1 MSDSNNQNVTNIKNL
16 GLYQNLVNQ
25 VEAIYKHSNEKS
37 FKTRARYFEA
47 TKRFCK
53 FLADNYRLQ
62 NFKNVEDRHFK
73 AYVEHLKDN
82 NAAATIQSDL
92 SGIRYFHRKS
102 GSKNRLSPNSKLE
115 LPKRATGVKNRA
127 WLSSEIKSIRQ
138 LAAQT
143 GRQDVIIAIDFAYE
157 FGLRLEEICTLR
169 VEYLISALK
178 TGQLVIRGK
187 GGQTRAI
194 DLSAKQRSIIIKCLD
209 YARCSGR
216 YPRDYLISGSEKG
229 GVTREMRSLQNWMSY
244 NRKHF
249 IDENRTELSED
260 GKKKR
265 SETISWHGLR
275 HTYAQRTYVEALQ
288 ERPKKARKIVS
299 ENLGHHRTEVTRIYL
314 ADKPQKK

>member
-1 MSDSNNQNVTNIKNL
+1 MSDFNNQNTADVKNS
-16 GLYQNLVNQ
+16 GLYKILLAQ
-25 VEAIYKHSNEKS
+25 VDAIYKHSNELS
-37 FKTRARYFEA
+37 FKTRARYYEA

-53 FLADNYRLQ
+53 FLADNFRLQ

-73 AYVEHLKDN
+73 AYVEHLKEN

-102 GSKNRLSPNSKLE
+102 GSKNRLSPNSKLV

-127 WLSSEIKSIRQ
+127 WLSSEIESMRQ
-138 LAAQT
+138 LATQT
-143 GRQDVIIAIDFAYE
+143 GRQDVVIAIDFAYE

-169 VEYLISALK
+169 VEYLMSALK
-178 TGQLVIRGK
+178 TGQLVICGK

-194 DLSAKQRSIIIKCLD
+194 DLSAKQRSIITKYLD

-229 GVTREMRSLQNWMSY
+229 GVKREMRSLQNWMSY
-244 NRKHF
+244 NRKSF
-249 IDENRTELSED
+249 MNENRVDLSET
-260 GKKKR
+260 GKKRR

-275 HTYAQRTYVEALQ
+275 HTYAQRTYETELKA
-288 ERPKKARKIVS
+288 RAKRARKIVS

-314 ADKPQKK
+314 ADKPKK

>member
-1 MSDSNNQNVTNIKNL
+1 MSDSNVEDTGLYKNL
-16 GLYQNLVNQ
+16 LAQI
-25 VEAIYKHSNEKS
+25 ESIYKHSNELS

-53 FLADNYRLQ
+53 FLADNFRLQ
-62 NFKNVEDRHFK
+62 NFKNVDDRHFK
-73 AYVEHLKDN
+73 AYVVHLKEN
-82 NAAATIQSDL
+82 NSAATIQSDL

-102 GSKNRLSPNSKLE
+102 GSKNRLSKNDKLS
-115 LPKRATGVKNRA
+115 LPKRATGKEDHSF
-127 WLSSEIKSIRQ
+127 LKIEIDGMRQ
-138 LAAQT
+138 LAIEQ
-143 GRQDVIIAIDFAYE
+143 GRQDVVIAIDFAGE

-178 TGQLVIRGK
+178 TGQLVIKGK

-194 DLSAKQRSIIIKCLD
+194 DLSAKQREIIQKYLN

-216 YPRDYLISGSEKG
+216 YPKDYLISSSEKN
-229 GVTREMRSLQNWMSY
+229 GVKREKRSLQNWMSY
-244 NRKHF
+244 NRKYF
-249 IDENRTELSED
+249 IVENRADLSED

-265 SETISWHGLR
+265 TETISWHGLR
-275 HTYAQRTYVEALQ
+275 HTYAQRTYENELK
-288 ERPKKARKIVS
+288 ERPRRARKIVS

>member
-1 MSDSNNQNVTNIKNL
+1 MSDSNDITVLNPGVYKNL
-16 GLYQNLVNQ
+16 LAQI
-25 VEAIYKHSNEKS
+25 ESIYRHSNELS

-53 FLADNYRLQ
+53 FLSDNFRLQ

-82 NAAATIQSDL
+82 NSAATIQSDL
-92 SGIRYFHRKS
+92 SGIRYFHRRS
-102 GSKNRLSPNSKLE
+102 GSKNRLSPNSKLN
-115 LPKRATGVKNRA
+115 LPKRTTGVKDHSLLKTEIDNMR
-127 WLSSEIKSIRQ
+127 WLATEQ
-138 LAAQT
+138 
-143 GRQDVIIAIDFAYE
+143 GRQDVVIAIDFASE

-169 VEYLISALK
+169 VEYLMSALK
-178 TGQLVIRGK
+178 NGQLVIKGK

-194 DLSAKQRSIIIKCLD
+194 DLSAKQRSIITKYLD

-229 GVTREMRSLQNWMSY
+229 GVQREKRSLQNWMSY
-244 NRKHF
+244 HRKSF
-249 IDENRTELSED
+249 MIENREDLSED
-260 GKKKR
+260 GKKQR
-265 SETISWHGLR
+265 TETISWHSLR
-275 HTYAQRTYVEALQ
+275 HTYAQRTYEQALQ

-314 ADKPQKK
+314 ADKPHKK

>member
-1 MSDSNNQNVTNIKNL
+1 MSDSNNITVLNPGLYKNL
-16 GLYQNLVNQ
+16 LAQ
-25 VEAIYKHSNEKS
+25 VEAIYKHSNELS

-53 FLADNYRLQ
+53 FLADNFRLQ

-73 AYVEHLKDN
+73 AYVEHLKEN
-82 NAAATIQSDL
+82 NSAATIQSDL

-102 GSKNRLSPNSKLE
+102 GSKNRLCPNSKLN
-115 LPKRATGVKNRA
+115 LPKRATGVKDHS
-127 WLSSEIKSIRQ
+127 LLDKEIARIRQ
-138 LAAQT
+138 VAIEK
-143 GRQDVIIAIDFAYE
+143 GRQDAVIGIDFAIE

-169 VEYLISALK
+169 VEYLMSALK
-178 TGQLVIRGK
+178 TGQLVIKGK

-194 DLSAKQRSIIIKCLD
+194 DLSAKQRGIITDYLN

-229 GVTREMRSLQNWMSY
+229 GVQREKRSLQNWMSY
-244 NRKHF
+244 NRKYF
-249 IDENRTELSED
+249 MVENREDLSED

-265 SETISWHGLR
+265 TETISWHSLR
-275 HTYAQRTYVEALQ
+275 HTYAQRTYAEALE

-314 ADKPQKK
+314 ADKPKKK